1 MEWATQSCIVGF
13 QTIGVWPETL
23 DGTDL
28 NTCARSNNAKYL
40 ATGDDFGKIKLY
52 ANPATQPK
60 VRKDRRSFH
69 SMMAVDMPVIVYIRL
84 LVFI

>member
-1 MEWATQSCIVGF
+1 MTNSGSLRDVEWSTQTCIVGF
-13 QTIGVWPETL
+13 HTIGVWPETL

-28 NTCARSNNAKYL
+28 NTCARSNNGKLL

-60 VRKDRRSFH
+60 V
-69 SMMAVDMPVIVYIRL
+69 IRFFYL
-84 LVFI
+84 TLHGC